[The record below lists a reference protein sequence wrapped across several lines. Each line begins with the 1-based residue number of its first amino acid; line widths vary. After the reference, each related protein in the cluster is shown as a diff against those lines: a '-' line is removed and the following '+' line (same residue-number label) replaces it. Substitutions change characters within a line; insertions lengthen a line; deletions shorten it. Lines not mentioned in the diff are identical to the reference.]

1 MVTMLSLKEIHSQ
14 QTLHSGKW
22 SHYFNIYETY
32 FSRFRNRSPVV
43 VEVGVHRG
51 GSAAMWK
58 DYFGPGATIVGI
70 DVDENIKKYTTDGCI
85 QVIGNQGDPAF
96 WDEFLKEYPEIDI
109 FLDDGSHHC
118 QHQILTLEKAW
129 PAVKLGGVYMCEDTH
144 TNYWP
149 EYGGGLKTPST
160 FLNYAKM
167 VSDTLNSAYYRDLD
181 KHPDNMMF
189 ADFYKEVVGMH
200 FYDSVVVLD
209 KGQRET
215 PYNVMSTPY
224 EQ

>member
-1 MVTMLSLKEIHSQ
+1 MLSLKEIHSQ

-22 SHYFNIYETY
+22 SHYFNIYETH
-32 FSRFRNRSPVV
+32 FSRFRNKSPVV

-70 DVDENIKKYTTDGCI
+70 DIDENIKKYTTDGCI

-209 KGQRET
+209 KDQREI

>member
-1 MVTMLSLKEIHSQ
+1 
-14 QTLHSGKW
+14 
-22 SHYFNIYETY
+22 
-32 FSRFRNRSPVV
+32 V

-70 DVDENIKKYTTDGCI
+70 DIDENIKKYTTDGCI

-96 WDEFLKEYPEIDI
+96 WDKFLKEYPEIDI

>member
-22 SHYFNIYETY
+22 SHYFDIYETH
-32 FSRFRNRSPVV
+32 FSRFRNKSPVV

-58 DYFGPGATIVGI
+58 DYFGLGATIVGI
-70 DVDENIKKYTTDGCI
+70 DIDENIKKYTTDGCI

-96 WDEFLKEYPEIDI
+96 WDEFLKEYSEIDI

-129 PAVKLGGVYMCEDTH
+129 SAVKLGGVYMCEDTH

-149 EYGGGLKTPST
+149 EYGGGLKNPST
-160 FLNYAKM
+160 FLQYAKM
-167 VSDTLNSAYYRDLD
+167 ITDTLNSAYYRDLD

-189 ADFYKEVVGMH
+189 ADFYKEVACMH

-209 KGQRET
+209 KGQREI

>member
-1 MVTMLSLKEIHSQ
+1 MHKIGSSLTDSHMRYCSLKLFEHSLEFIHRDPFDRLLVAQSK
-14 QTLHSGKW
+14 S
-22 SHYFNIYETY
+22 ND
-32 FSRFRNRSPVV
+32 
-43 VEVGVHRG
+43 
-51 GSAAMWK
+51 M
-58 DYFGPGATIVGI
+58 TII
-70 DVDENIKKYTTDGCI
+70 TIDENIKKYTTDGCI

-129 PAVKLGGVYMCEDTH
+129 PAVKLDGVYMCEDTH

-209 KGQRET
+209 KGQREI

>member
-1 MVTMLSLKEIHSQ
+1 MLSLKEIHSQ